1 MVNLTGEVAM
11 GMLADRVDYVIGVDT
26 HRDAHAAAV
35 VTPSGAVEAEASVSA
50 DVRGY
55 RRLLGFA
62 RERAPGRRVWA
73 IEGTGSFGSG
83 LTTFLLER
91 GEWVAEV
98 DRPARPARRT
108 GAKSD
113 QLDAARAACE
123 ALAREHLAQPRRRGG
138 ARRSASCSRPAR
150 AQSSPAHRRSGS

>member
-1 MVNLTGEVAM
+1 MVNLTEEVSM
-11 GMLADRVDYVIGVDT
+11 GMLADRVDHVIGVDT

-35 VTPSGAVEAEASVSA
+35 VAPSGAVGAQATVVA
-50 DVRGY
+50 DAGGY
-55 RRLLGFA
+55 RRLFRFA
-62 RERAPGRRVWA
+62 REQAAGRRVWA
-73 IEGTGSFGSG
+73 IEGTGSFGAG
-83 LTTFLLER
+83 LTSFLLER
-91 GEWVAEV
+91 GEWVVEV
-98 DRPARPARRT
+98 DRPARPARRS